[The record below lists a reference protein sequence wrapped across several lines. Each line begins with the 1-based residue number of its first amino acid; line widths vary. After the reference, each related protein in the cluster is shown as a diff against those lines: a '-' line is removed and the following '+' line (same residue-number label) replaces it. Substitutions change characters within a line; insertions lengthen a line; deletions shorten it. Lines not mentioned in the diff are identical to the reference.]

1 MDSIDVLVVDDDH
14 DGRNGLLESIRIL
27 GYACRCAQDGAEA
40 LEQYA
45 SKPADIVLTDWT
57 MPRMDGLELCLKLKT
72 GEATAPPYVILM
84 SAYDGR
90 DRLLRGI
97 RAGADDFLR
106 KPIDFDELEVR
117 LIAAARL
124 VSAHRTLSEK
134 NKALERHSEQSF
146 RVARTDPLTLVAN
159 RLRLN
164 EDLES
169 FAANAVRYGHRYSAA
184 ICDVDAFKAYND
196 RYGHLAGDVALQQIA
211 GALRDAVRSG
221 DTVYR
226 YGGEEFV
233 VILPEQTAKD
243 AAHAMERLRA
253 AVEALGI
260 SHPEYSSCGVLTVS
274 AGVAELQGG
283 AWEDWLARA
292 DAALYEAKSAGRNC
306 VRMAATPALPLT
318 LTRDDAP

>member
-1 MDSIDVLVVDDDH
+1 MDSLDVLVVDDD
-14 DGRNGLLESIRIL
+14 DSGRTGLLESIRYL
-27 GYACRCAQDGAEA
+27 GYACRTASDGADA
-40 LEQYA
+40 WAMHA
-45 SKPADIVLTDWT
+45 SQPADIVLTDWS
-57 MPRMDGLELCLKLKT
+57 MPRMDGLELCKKLKD
-72 GEATAPPYVILM
+72 ASSASPYVILM
-84 SAYDGR
+84 SAYNER
-90 DRLLRGI
+90 ERLLKGM

-117 LIAAARL
+117 LMSAARL
-124 VSAHRTLSEK
+124 VTAQRTLTEK

-164 EDLES
+164 EDLEAYAS
-169 FAANAVRYGHRYSAA
+169 NAVRYGHKYSAA

-196 RYGHLAGDVALQQIA
+196 RYGHLSGDVALQQIA

-233 VILPEQTAKD
+233 IILPEQSAKD
-243 AAHAMERLRA
+243 AAHAMDRIRT

-260 SHPEYSSCGVLTVS
+260 AHPDESPSGVLTIS

-283 AWEDWLARA
+283 DWEDWLARA
-292 DAALYEAKSAGRNC
+292 DAALYEAKAGGRNC
-306 VRMAATPALPLT
+306 VRIARVSPTKA
-318 LTRDDAP
+318 